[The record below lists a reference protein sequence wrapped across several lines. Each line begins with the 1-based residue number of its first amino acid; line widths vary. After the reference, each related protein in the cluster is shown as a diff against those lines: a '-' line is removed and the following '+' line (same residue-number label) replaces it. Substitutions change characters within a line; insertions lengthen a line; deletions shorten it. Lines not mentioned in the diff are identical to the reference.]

1 MVELQLVAEQ
11 IGVCGGHGVDD
22 KIGLEQG
29 IATQTGMGIGAIGVC
44 QQSGRHVDVCRHVHV
59 LTLLVEQTD
68 AARRRACQCHHF
80 LQKNR
85 HGVFV

>member
-1 MVELQLVAEQ
+1 MTQQLRV
-11 IGVCGGHGVDD
+11 GTLHGIDD
-22 KIGLEQG
+22 KIRLKQGL
-29 IATQTGMGIGAIGVC
+29 ATQTGMGISAISVC

-59 LTLLVEQTD
+59 FTLLVEQTD
-68 AARRRACQCHHF
+68 AARGCACQCHYF